1 MICKTDLSSRKV
13 TGILLKFWKPYGA
26 AGPTPMYPVLP
37 WEIPHVKSTA
47 MLGIWNLKL
56 FILHWRLVESF
67 YCVSINRQDIKTHL
81 AKDQRSRYLD
91 AKDFLVIP
99 KRILKNWSGN
109 WENKLKICAYD
120 RMESFHEPY
129 KTLEHLRLS
138 I

>member
-1 MICKTDLSSRKV
+1 MICKIDPNSRKV
-13 TGILLKFWKPYGA
+13 TGIFLKFWKPYGA

-67 YCVSINRQDIKTHL
+67 YCVSISRQDIKTHL

-99 KRILKNWSGN
+99 KQIFWRIEVEIGRISWKIAIMTAWSHFMS
-109 WENKLKICAYD
+109 LT
-120 RMESFHEPY
+120 RP
-129 KTLEHLRLS
+129 LS